1 MTNKEVTM
9 LHFVFASPNTKDKN
23 AFDSIEELYNECE
36 ETFSVALS
44 NSKELEI
51 LLSLLGIDD
60 FVVEDLSNS
69 EDFSNFIDI
78 SKYKLPELSESGF
91 DKFYEQWLLKTDR
104 ETNMDE
110 YGQLIFIQGKAQEWN
125 QRPNIIILNEKP

>member
-110 YGQLIFIQGKAQEWN
+110 YGQLIFIQGKAQKWN
-125 QRPNIIILNEKP
+125 QRPNRIILNEKL